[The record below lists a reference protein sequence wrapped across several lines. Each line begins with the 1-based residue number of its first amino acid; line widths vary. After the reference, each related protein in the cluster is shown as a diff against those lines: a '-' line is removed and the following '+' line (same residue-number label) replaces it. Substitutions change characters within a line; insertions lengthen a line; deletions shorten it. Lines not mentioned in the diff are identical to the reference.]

1 MTVVSYIY
9 QDGTHS
15 PSLCRLALYFLVWCL
30 PRQFHLSVSYIPG
43 ECYLL
48 ADFLFK
54 EGYCPQYG
62 CQDVCLSVQLSGPL
76 LFSGDRPF
84 TSLLHV
90 LLPKFCSCSRDP
102 LAWRVDT
109 ISFPWS
115 GLHLYVLPPFSM
127 FTRVLERVVQDLAEL
142 ALLAPFWLRRP
153 WFPKLFSSCGSSEEA
168 SVSLGFVHAT
178 SVSAVSSKNRNS
190 ASLSV
195 AVLSLQ
201 SLQSRLYDRTAVF
214 SAEAVRDSTRTTY
227 DSIWE
232 CFFVW
237 CARFSDYSSSA
248 SLGQIA
254 VFLVYL
260 FDKDLSVST
269 IRFYRFA
276 IASCHLKKKNKF
288 LRMDR
293 LSPLLKFCLVL
304 FVPFC

>member
-9 QDGTHS
+9 QDGTYS
-15 PSLCRLALYFLVWCL
+15 PSLCRLAIFFLVWCL

-237 CARFSDYSSSA
+237 CARFSD
-248 SLGQIA
+248 
-254 VFLVYL
+254 F
-260 FDKDLSVST
+260 
-269 IRFYRFA
+269 
-276 IASCHLKKKNKF
+276 
-288 LRMDR
+288 
-293 LSPLLKFCLVL
+293 PLLPLQVRLRIFLFICSTKFCQFLL
-304 FVPFC
+304 FVVAGLLLLPVI